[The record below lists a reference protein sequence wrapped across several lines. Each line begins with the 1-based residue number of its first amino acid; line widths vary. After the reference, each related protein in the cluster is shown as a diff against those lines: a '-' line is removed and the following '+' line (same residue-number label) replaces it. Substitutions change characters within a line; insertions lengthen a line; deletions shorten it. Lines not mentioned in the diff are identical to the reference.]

1 VAASPV
7 VFLSDFGLQD
17 EFVGTCHGVLARIAP
32 GSRVIDLTHGVPRGD
47 VMRGALLLAGALAYL
62 PDDAVLL
69 AVVDPGVGG
78 DRRALTVRTGDGRL
92 LVGPDNGLLSAAW
105 EALGGVAL
113 AVEITS
119 PSVVLRPTSAT
130 FHGRD
135 VFAPAAARLAAG
147 EDVRSLGSP
156 VDADTLVRLER
167 PHPAIGAGTLA
178 ARVLSVDGFGNVQ
191 LGATAEDLER
201 AGLDDVTHV
210 AIRGRGEAVRSARG
224 ETYRAVDA
232 DAFVLLVDSSG
243 WMAVA
248 CNGGDAAQRL
258 GVAPGDTI
266 EISQATD

>member
-17 EFVGTCHGVLARIAP
+17 EFVGTCHGVVARIAP
-32 GSRVIDLTHGVPRGD
+32 GSPVIDLTHGVPRGD
-47 VMRGALLLAGALAYL
+47 VLRGALLLAGALPYL

-78 DRRALTVRTGDGRL
+78 DRRGVAVRTGDGRL

-105 EALGGVAL
+105 DALGGVAL

-135 VFAPAAARLAAG
+135 VFAPAAASLAAG
-147 EDVRSLGSP
+147 EDIRTLGSP
-156 VDADTLVRLER
+156 LDADTLVRLER
-167 PHPAIGAGTLA
+167 PQPVIGAGTLD

-191 LGATAEDLER
+191 LGATAEDIER
-201 AGLDDVTHV
+201 AGLADAAHV
-210 AIRGRGEAVRSARG
+210 VVRGGEAVRSALG
-224 ETYRAVDA
+224 DTYGAVDTG
-232 DAFVLLVDSSG
+232 AFVLLVDSSG
-243 WMAVA
+243 WLAVA

-266 EISQATD
+266 EISRPTA

>member
-17 EFVGTCHGVLARIAP
+17 EFVGTCHGVVARIAP
-32 GSRVIDLTHGVPRGD
+32 GSPVIDLTHGVPRGD
-47 VMRGALLLAGALAYL
+47 VLRGALLLAGALAYV

-78 DRRALTVRTGDGRL
+78 DRRAVAVRTGDGRL

-105 EALGGVAL
+105 DALGGVAL

-135 VFAPAAARLAAG
+135 VFAPAAACLAAG
-147 EDVRSLGSP
+147 EDIHSLGLP
-156 VDADTLVRLER
+156 LGADTLVRLEPPR
-167 PHPAIGAGTLA
+167 PVIGAGTLG

-201 AGLDDVTHV
+201 AGLDNLMQVV
-210 AIRGRGEAVRSARG
+210 VRGGGEAVRSSRG
-224 ETYRAVDA
+224 VTFAAVDEG
-232 DAFVLLVDSSG
+232 AFVLLVDSSG
-243 WMAVA
+243 WLAVA

-258 GVAPGDTI
+258 RVVPGDTI
-266 EISQATD
+266 EISRAID